1 MWLLPLQSVQNNP
14 PSLFRS
20 RGTQLTFKWSRIQL
34 FVQMFIIG
42 ICWRHFAL
50 GRIRPIAIFLKPLNC
65 KTKPLSPFK
74 GNLVKILNLLLLPP
88 WLFKDIPRN
97 IFLSQNFAILSC
109 KRSCFFSACCC
120 HVLTETLR
128 LHCVFLTLY
137 VVLCRVLCFSLHCVA
152 LCCVWEEW
160 GAFLPGI
167 NNPLPAAASGGM
179 RGRILKSFKPFLQ
192 W

>member
-1 MWLLPLQSVQNNP
+1 
-14 PSLFRS
+14 
-20 RGTQLTFKWSRIQL
+20 
-34 FVQMFIIG
+34 MFING

-50 GRIRPIAIFLKPLNC
+50 GRIRPISIFLSPLNC

-88 WLFKDIPRN
+88 WLFKEIPHCTKYFSLSELCNFELQKILFLFSLLLSRVDWN
-97 IFLSQNFAILSC
+97 IEA
-109 KRSCFFSACCC
+109 
-120 HVLTETLR
+120 TL
-128 LHCVFLTLY
+128 CVFY
-137 VVLCRVLCFSLHCVA
+137 IVCCIVLCFVFFFA
-152 LCCVWEEW
+152 LCCALLCLGRV

-167 NNPLPAAASGGM
+167 NNPLPAAATGGM